1 MTTWEQ
7 KRDSSPLRGPLAPY
21 DGLLRVTPGFPGTC
35 QGRVHSVFHRVV
47 NVEMQS
53 EGDRRLLVL
62 AAPQVPALP
71 DSICLPPQ
79 LLPTFQVGQEVTL
92 DGQLLSWQN
101 TAVRLRTDSHFSG
114 KLDRQE
120 GQPCLK
126 KLTACTTQLHSGF
139 DRLPAPLRYR
149 AEQALLEGRWQA
161 FLGHGSHLY
170 RHREVPS
177 AAGRLVCDDRCKRP
191 LPSFGAK
198 GLFWG
203 TAAGADPCALEESR
217 RHSGSGAGLGGCR
230 RVIRKRYDLWRPA
243 GIGAWFSLLRPG
255 PPLHVIM
262 HPSPAIAR
270 NGDRSLRH
278 GKTGRFGRAGL
289 GCRRGQNRRNRKG
302 LLLGSCCAL
311 AQGRKP
317 SCHAGALWLLIFLFL
332 HSLLLPEMCVASKAV
347 SHKADKFIAALGLR

>member
-1 MTTWEQ
+1 M
-7 KRDSSPLRGPLAPY
+7 R
-21 DGLLRVTPGFPGTC
+21 
-35 QGRVHSVFHRVV
+35 
-47 NVEMQS
+47 
-53 EGDRRLLVL
+53 
-62 AAPQVPALP
+62 
-71 DSICLPPQ
+71 
-79 LLPTFQVGQEVTL
+79 
-92 DGQLLSWQN
+92 
-101 TAVRLRTDSHFSG
+101 
-114 KLDRQE
+114 
-120 GQPCLK
+120 
-126 KLTACTTQLHSGF
+126 
-139 DRLPAPLRYR
+139 
-149 AEQALLEGRWQA
+149 
-161 FLGHGSHLY
+161 
-170 RHREVPS
+170 
-177 AAGRLVCDDRCKRP
+177 
-191 LPSFGAK
+191 
-198 GLFWG
+198 G

>member
-1 MTTWEQ
+1 MTTREQ

-53 EGDRRLLVL
+53 EGDSRLLVL

-126 KLTACTTQLHSGF
+126 KLTACTT
-139 DRLPAPLRYR
+139 P
-149 AEQALLEGRWQA
+149 
-161 FLGHGSHLY
+161 
-170 RHREVPS
+170 
-177 AAGRLVCDDRCKRP
+177 
-191 LPSFGAK
+191 
-198 GLFWG
+198 
-203 TAAGADPCALEESR
+203 
-217 RHSGSGAGLGGCR
+217 
-230 RVIRKRYDLWRPA
+230 
-243 GIGAWFSLLRPG
+243 
-255 PPLHVIM
+255 
-262 HPSPAIAR
+262 
-270 NGDRSLRH
+270 
-278 GKTGRFGRAGL
+278 
-289 GCRRGQNRRNRKG
+289 
-302 LLLGSCCAL
+302 LLLTVST
-311 AQGRKP
+311 
-317 SCHAGALWLLIFLFL
+317 LLSSVKKTTESVL
-332 HSLLLPEMCVASKAV
+332 
-347 SHKADKFIAALGLR
+347 

>member
-21 DGLLRVTPGFPGTC
+21 DGLTAGHPRISGHLSRDVFI
-35 QGRVHSVFHRVV
+35 RVFHRVV

-53 EGDRRLLVL
+53 EGDSRLLVL

-161 FLGHGSHLY
+161 FLGL
-170 RHREVPS
+170 
-177 AAGRLVCDDRCKRP
+177 
-191 LPSFGAK
+191 
-198 GLFWG
+198 
-203 TAAGADPCALEESR
+203 
-217 RHSGSGAGLGGCR
+217 GSGLDA
-230 RVIRKRYDLWRPA
+230 
-243 GIGAWFSLLRPG
+243 LL
-255 PPLHVIM
+255 
-262 HPSPAIAR
+262 
-270 NGDRSLRH
+270 
-278 GKTGRFGRAGL
+278 
-289 GCRRGQNRRNRKG
+289 
-302 LLLGSCCAL
+302 
-311 AQGRKP
+311 
-317 SCHAGALWLLIFLFL
+317 
-332 HSLLLPEMCVASKAV
+332 
-347 SHKADKFIAALGLR
+347 

>member
-1 MTTWEQ
+1 MLPLMWQISIPSVILPVQNRKTEFSCDSLMRFLSTEGGGNGIIESYAESELQWEDTLMTTWEQ

-161 FLGHGSHLY
+161 FLGLGSGLTPSFDDACVGMAAIYTATGRSLPPLEDLSVTTDVSARYLRLAQRGYFGEPLLALIHALWKNHAGIPAAARALEAVGASSGSDMIYGVRLALAHGS
-170 RHREVPS
+170 
-177 AAGRLVCDDRCKRP
+177 
-191 LPSFGAK
+191 
-198 GLFWG
+198 
-203 TAAGADPCALEESR
+203 
-217 RHSGSGAGLGGCR
+217 
-230 RVIRKRYDLWRPA
+230 
-243 GIGAWFSLLRPG
+243 
-255 PPLHVIM
+255 
-262 HPSPAIAR
+262 
-270 NGDRSLRH
+270 
-278 GKTGRFGRAGL
+278 RF
-289 GCRRGQNRRNRKG
+289 
-302 LLLGSCCAL
+302 
-311 AQGRKP
+311 
-317 SCHAGALWLLIFLFL
+317 
-332 HSLLLPEMCVASKAV
+332 
-347 SHKADKFIAALGLR
+347 

>member
-1 MTTWEQ
+1 MTTW
-7 KRDSSPLRGPLAPY
+7 KRNSLPLREPLAPY

-79 LLPTFQVGQEVTL
+79 LLPTFQVGQKVTL

-139 DRLPAPLRYR
+139 DRLPAPLRHR

-161 FLGHGSHLY
+161 FLGLGSGLT
-170 RHREVPS
+170 
-177 AAGRLVCDDRCKRP
+177 
-191 LPSFGAK
+191 PSFDDACVGMAAIY
-198 GLFWG
+198 
-203 TAAGADPCALEESR
+203 TATGR
-217 RHSGSGAGLGGCR
+217 
-230 RVIRKRYDLWRPA
+230 
-243 GIGAWFSLLRPG
+243 SL
-255 PPLHVIM
+255 PPLEDLSVTTDV
-262 HPSPAIAR
+262 SAR
-270 NGDRSLRH
+270 YLR
-278 GKTGRFGRAGL
+278 
-289 GCRRGQNRRNRKG
+289 
-302 LLLGSCCAL
+302 L
-311 AQGRKP
+311 AQRGY
-317 SCHAGALWLLIFLFL
+317 
-332 HSLLLPEMCVASKAV
+332 
-347 SHKADKFIAALGLR
+347 LGNRCWR